1 MKTVS
6 VIIVTAGT
14 ASRMN
19 GIDKQLFTLD
29 HIPVFLHS
37 VLTFSQIEEVCE
49 IVIVAKKHQLS
60 VMKQYCDEYNI
71 NKPILIVSGGE
82 TRQQSCFCGVSAC
95 QADSNYIAFHDG
107 ARPLVTVEEIRQ
119 VIRDAQHYGAASLG
133 VPSKDTVKIVGKDG
147 LVKTT
152 PDREQVYS
160 VQTPQVFEKAQYL
173 LCMEQAQQKGIHY
186 TDDCQLFELVQK
198 PVFITKGS
206 YQNIKITTPEDLSL
220 AQQLLKQR

>member
-19 GIDKQLFTLD
+19 GIDKQLFILD

-95 QADSNYIAFHDG
+95 QTDSNYIAFHDG
-107 ARPLVTVEEIRQ
+107 ARPLITVEEIRQ

-160 VQTPQVFEKAQYL
+160 IQTPQVFEKTQYL